1 MAQTQATLVI
11 IKPDVI
17 ARGLTGAVLSR
28 VEQLGLELVGAKA
41 MRVSRQL
48 AEEHYHQLRAKPFF
62 QDLLQHLCGEL
73 HGVHYVVALVYRG
86 PDAIA
91 KVRKLAGATNPE
103 AAELTS
109 LRGAYGRMTTK
120 GIMENVVHA
129 SSDEADAEREI
140 ALWFKP
146 EELLVP
152 LSEITGKAAER
163 G

>member
-1 MAQTQATLVI
+1 MQVTLVI

-28 VEQLGLELVGAKA
+28 LEQLGLELVGAKA

-48 AEEHYHQLRAKPFF
+48 AEEHYQQLRAKPFF

-73 HGVHYVVALVYRG
+73 HGVNYVVVLVYRG
-86 PDAIA
+86 PEAIA
-91 KVRKLAGATNPE
+91 KMRKLAGATNPE
-103 AAELTS
+103 AAELMS

-120 GIMENVVHA
+120 GIMENVIHA

-140 ALWFKP
+140 KLWFKP
-146 EELLVP
+146 EELLAP
-152 LSEITGKAAER
+152 LYETTAKPSR
-163 G
+163 S